1 MEGNVLPTLGACND
15 GTDRNHQDIH
25 QSMFHL
31 TRTAGV
37 IEFGELLNQL
47 LDQREGLFKK
57 RLAYSNAL
65 NPHPLRRNFMR
76 EPWGSTS
83 VHQGG
88 EVATN
93 YRVKRD

>member
-1 MEGNVLPTLGACND
+1 
-15 GTDRNHQDIH
+15 
-25 QSMFHL
+25 MFHL

-76 EPWGSTS
+76 EPWEADASLDHLMPKS
-83 VHQGG
+83 AGG
-88 EVATN
+88 LGADN
-93 YRVKRD
+93 GQ